1 MMNTELQNVRNVIKK
16 NSNSCKDIMTPW
28 NIVCKNTKNPK
39 NDYDYIPIIK
49 DNLVSGLYVKD
60 GTEYRYCN
68 INDDYFISENSDLIS
83 VLEKIN
89 RLYNSSKITFLIVG
103 DYNNQLGVINH
114 SDLNMMPFIHIMWDI
129 FYNFEIK
136 LTNSLKD
143 KYDSKYIEKT
153 YHVSEYKSYKEDMKN
168 DQELEPIFYLSL
180 KDKIDLYNKLDQ
192 ITDKIEVNAKFRNNM
207 AHPKSKAKVISN
219 KLEIPKLYKTIVEID
234 KFLSLK

>member
-1 MMNTELQNVRNVIKK
+1 MTDTTLQNVRNVIKR

-39 NDYDYIPIIK
+39 NDFDYIPVTK
-49 DNLVSGLYVKD
+49 DNVVSGLCVKD
-60 GTEYRYCN
+60 GTECKYCN

-83 VLEKIN
+83 VLEKLDK
-89 RLYNSSKITFLIVG
+89 LYNSSKITFLIVG
-103 DYNNQLGVINH
+103 DYNNQLGIINH
-114 SDLNMMPFIHIMWDI
+114 SDLNRLPFIHIMWDI

-153 YHVSEYKSYKEDMKN
+153 YHVSEYRSYKEDMKN

-192 ITDKIEVNAKFRNNM
+192 ITDKIGVNARFRDNM
-207 AHPKSKAKVISN
+207 AHPKSKARIISN
-219 KLEIPKLYKTIVEID
+219 RSETPKLYKTIVGID
-234 KFLSLK
+234 NFLS